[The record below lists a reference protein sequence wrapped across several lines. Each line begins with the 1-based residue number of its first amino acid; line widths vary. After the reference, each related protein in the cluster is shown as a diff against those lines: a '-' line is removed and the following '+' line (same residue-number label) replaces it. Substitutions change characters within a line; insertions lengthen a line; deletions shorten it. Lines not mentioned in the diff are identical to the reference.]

1 MTARIA
7 VVLSAGGEAG
17 LAFHAG
23 VLAGLAE
30 GIGWDPN
37 TADLLVGTSAGS
49 IAAAALR
56 AGLTPHDMAAMVE
69 GLPLSAQG
77 AALIAP
83 VDVGPPPPSRT
94 RGRGLPAW
102 GPSAPGIL
110 LAAARRPWQVRPA
123 ALMAGLLPA
132 GLVPTTSINE
142 GISHLLGE
150 IWPTRSLWVCAVRLD
165 DGKPVIFGQPGSP
178 PARVGDAVS
187 ASCAIP
193 AYFAPVI
200 IDSVRYVDGGAHS
213 LTHLVQ
219 LAKETFDLVIVIAP
233 MSRTGRPRLPGLR
246 AGWSAGNLMIRE
258 VSRAQLGLEALAVR
272 RTGTPVVAF
281 QPTAEDQRAM
291 GLNFMDPS
299 RRAQI
304 VRQAKTSTLRR
315 LEKPDF
321 RRSLA
326 PLTGVS

>member
-1 MTARIA
+1 MTTRIG

-30 GIGWDPN
+30 GTGWDPN
-37 TADLLVGTSAGS
+37 AADLLMGTSAGS

-69 GLPLSAQG
+69 GSPLSAKG
-77 AALIAP
+77 AALIGP
-83 VDVGPPPPSRT
+83 VDVEPARRSRPL
-94 RGRGLPAW
+94 GRSFSAW
-102 GPSAPGIL
+102 GPSAPKVL
-110 LAAARRPWQVRPA
+110 LAAARRPWQVRPS
-123 ALMAGLLPA
+123 ALMAGLLPS
-132 GLVPTTSINE
+132 GVVPTTSINE
-142 GISHLLGE
+142 GVSKLLGE
-150 IWPTRSLWVCAVRLD
+150 IWPSRPLWICAVRLD
-165 DGKPVIFGQPGSP
+165 DAKPVVFGQSGSP

-193 AYFAPVI
+193 AYFTPVI
-200 IDSVRYVDGGAHS
+200 IDGVRYVDGGAHS

-219 LAKETFDLVIVIAP
+219 LAGQGLDLVLVIAP
-233 MSRTGRPRLPGLR
+233 LSRTGRPRLPGLR
-246 AGWSAGNLMIRE
+246 TGWSAGNAVIRE
-258 VSRAQLGLEALAVR
+258 VSRAQLGVEALAVR
-272 RTGTPVVAF
+272 RQGTTVVAF
-281 QPTAEDQRAM
+281 QPTADDQLAM

-304 VRQAKTSTLRR
+304 VRQARVSTLRR

-326 PLTGVS
+326 ALTGA